1 MIVDLID
8 TIEEL
13 DRMEDDWDEVY
24 ATDPHARYFLSHGFL
39 RQWLPAFNGHW
50 FVLAAKPTPRS
61 RYEAFLPLR
70 MRTRALEDGHCVSE
84 LLMAGNYGADY
95 TGIVALPDRAR
106 SAMPALARALKLL
119 HWNQLSFDYV
129 AADDMRYLK
138 LLNHLSGPDLRIGTE
153 ARVNRRD
160 NVDNL
165 VCPEVPLPDDW
176 DDYLSSLSPNMRQKL
191 RRLLRALDADP
202 SLEITLP
209 SAASIVD
216 DVEAMNRL
224 WVAKWEE
231 RKGAERARRIVATNR
246 QMLLQAFVRGDLFMP
261 ILRENGR
268 MVAALAT
275 FVDPI
280 KRAAHFYMTGR
291 DESFAG
297 PSPGL
302 LLHGY
307 SIRALIERGVGLYDF
322 MRGDEPYKLLFGT
335 RQKPLQCIHV
345 ATRSGLNLGD
355 DLEPRA
361 VPTVLALA
369 TAAHRNGRFR
379 QAAVGYGQVLSQ
391 DPDNIDALYRYGQLL
406 RQIGQTADARRLFG
420 RALALRSRTTESA
433 GSGQGDQG
441 FN

>member
-13 DRMEDDWDEVY
+13 DRLADNWDEVY
-24 ATDPHARYFLSHGFL
+24 GADPHARYFLSHRFL
-39 RQWLPAFNGHW
+39 RQWLPPFQGHW
-50 FVLAAKPTPRS
+50 FVLAAKPTQRS

-70 MRTRALEDGHCVSE
+70 MRTRALKDGRCVSE

-95 TGIVALPDRAR
+95 TGIIALPDRVR

-119 HWNQLSFDYV
+119 HWSQISFDYV
-129 AADDMRYLK
+129 AADDRRYLK
-138 LLNHLSGPDLRIGTE
+138 LLNHLSGPALRIGTE
-153 ARVNRRD
+153 VRINRRD

-165 VCPEVPLPDDW
+165 ICPVVQLPGDW
-176 DDYLSSLSPNMRQKL
+176 DAYLSTLSPNMRQKL

-202 SLEITLP
+202 ALEITQP
-209 SAASIVD
+209 TAASIVA
-216 DVEAMNRL
+216 DVEDMNRL

-246 QMLLQAFVRGDLFMP
+246 QMLLHAFVRGDLFMP

-291 DESFAG
+291 DETFAG

-307 SIRALIERGVGLYDF
+307 SIRALIGQGIGIYDF
-322 MRGDEPYKLLFGT
+322 MRGDEAYKLLFGT
-335 RQKPLQCIHV
+335 QQKPLQCIRV
-345 ATRSGLNLGD
+345 STRSGLNLGD

-361 VPTVLALA
+361 IQTALALA

-379 QAAVGYGQVLSQ
+379 QAAVGYGQILSH

-406 RQIGQTADARRLFG
+406 RHIGQTTDARRLFG
-420 RALALRSRTTESA
+420 RALALRGRTEEGA
-433 GSGQGDQG
+433 GSGRGG
-441 FN
+441 